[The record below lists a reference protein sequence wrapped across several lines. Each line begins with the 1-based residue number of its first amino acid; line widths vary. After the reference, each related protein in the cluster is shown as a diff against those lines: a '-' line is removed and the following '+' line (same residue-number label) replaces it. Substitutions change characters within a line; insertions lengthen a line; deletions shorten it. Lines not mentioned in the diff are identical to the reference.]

1 MNTTLRT
8 FATTLATLAFAAGA
22 FAATPAQPL
31 PPALGGGLDATPP
44 GTVPWQILQQ
54 AKTVQKADKK
64 FGPVFTK
71 EIRSLDKQQVK
82 LYGFMMPL
90 DQSRLQKRFLLAS
103 FPPHCAFC
111 LPGGPESMVEV
122 LADKPVEF
130 TYEPIVVAGRMAVL
144 DDDVVYYRLTNAS
157 AGQP

>member
-1 MNTTLRT
+1 MGLQVP
-8 FATTLATLAFAAGA
+8 GGGVEE
-22 FAATPAQPL
+22 TPA
-31 PPALGGGLDATPP
+31 

-54 AKTVQKADKK
+54 AKTVQKADRK
-64 FGPVFTK
+64 FGPLFTA
-71 EIRSLDKQQVK
+71 EIRQLDKQQVK

-90 DQSRLQKRFLLAS
+90 DQTAKQKRFLLAS
-103 FPPHCAFC
+103 FPPHCPFC

-122 LADKPVEF
+122 LADKPIEF

-157 AGQP
+157 AVQP